1 MEKYFLITN
10 GILFII
16 TIIMVIYLLF
26 NRPKEIIIYK
36 ELTKPKDLMKGLMF
50 VTKKLPKRTGL
61 LFNYNKTKNVSF
73 WMKNTYIPLDIIG
86 LNEKYE
92 IVELAENMVPL
103 DTNLVQMNDIK
114 FAIEVNAGTIKD
126 MELDKGEKIKLIK
139 EKKN

>member
-10 GILFII
+10 GILVII
-16 TIIMVIYLLF
+16 IIIMVIYLLF

-36 ELTKPKDLMKGLMF
+36 EITTSKDLMKGLMF
-50 VTKKLPKRTGL
+50 VKKKLPKRTGL